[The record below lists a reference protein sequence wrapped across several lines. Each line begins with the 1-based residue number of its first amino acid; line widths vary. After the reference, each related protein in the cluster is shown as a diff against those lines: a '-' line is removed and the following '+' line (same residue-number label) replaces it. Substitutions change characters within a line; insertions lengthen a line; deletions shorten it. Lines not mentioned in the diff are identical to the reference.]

1 MVFRLLLSVV
11 LFVSVGFAEKLCRV
25 TFVVESP
32 ELSDSASVF
41 IAGNQRSLGNWNPA
55 KVRLQPLGNHRFSRT
70 FTFPAGIIIEY
81 KFTKGGWDKE
91 AVDENGGAFQ
101 NFLIDVRQDTTLI
114 HSISYWLDGKDRP
127 VSGQITGR
135 VDYFRDVAG
144 KGIKPRDIIVWLPPD
159 YETDSTRRYA
169 VLYMH
174 DGQNIID
181 PRTSGF
187 GVDWQADETA
197 DSLIRS
203 GKIAP
208 FIIVGIYN
216 TADRTAEYSP
226 TRKGAAY
233 SDFLIRTLK
242 PMIDKDYRTMPDRE
256 HTAVAGS
263 SMGGLISFMLVWEH
277 PEVFSKAIC
286 MSPAFKIYRLDYVK
300 PVQKYSGGKK
310 PIRIYIDNGGVGLET
325 RLQPGIDDMLIV
337 LDGKGYIQERDY
349 FWVKDLTAEHN
360 ETAWAKRLPNALI
373 RIFAQ

>member
-11 LFVSVGFAEKLCRV
+11 LLVSVGFAGKPCRV
-25 TFVVESP
+25 TFIVESS
-32 ELSDSASVF
+32 ELSDSAPVF
-41 IAGNQRSLGNWNPA
+41 ITGNQKSLGNWNPA

-70 FTFPAGIIIEY
+70 FTFPPGTIIEY

-91 AVDENGGAFQ
+91 AVDENGGALQ
-101 NFLIDVRQDTTLI
+101 NFLIDVRQDTTLVHPI
-114 HSISYWLDGKDRP
+114 CYWLDGNDRP

-135 VDYFRDVAG
+135 VDYFRNVAG
-144 KGIKPRDIIVWLPPD
+144 KGIDPRDIVVWLPPD
-159 YETDSTRRYA
+159 YETEPTRRYA

-181 PRTSGF
+181 PRTSAF
-187 GVDWQADETA
+187 GVDWRADETA

-208 FIIVGIYN
+208 FIVVGIYN

-233 SDFLIRTLK
+233 SDFLIRTVK
-242 PMIDKDYRTMPDRE
+242 PMIDRKYRTLPDRE
-256 HTAVAGS
+256 HTTVAGS

-286 MSPAFKIYRLDYVK
+286 MSPAFKFDRLDYVK
-300 PVQKYSGGKK
+300 TVQKSSDGKK
-310 PIRIYIDNGGVGLET
+310 PIRIYIDNGGIGLEE
-325 RLQPGIDDMLIV
+325 RLQSGIDEMLTALNV
-337 LDGKGYIQERDY
+337 KGYIQDRDY
-349 FWVKDLTAEHN
+349 FWVKDSTSDHN
-360 ETAWAKRLPNALI
+360 ESAWAKRLPKALI
-373 RIFAQ
+373 RMFSE

>member
-1 MVFRLLLSVV
+1 M
-11 LFVSVGFAEKLCRV
+11 
-25 TFVVESP
+25 TFVVESS

-70 FTFPAGIIIEY
+70 FTFPAGTIIEY

-91 AVDENGGAFQ
+91 AADENGGAFK
-101 NFLIDVRQDTTLI
+101 NFLIDVRQDTTLV
-114 HSISYWLDGKDRP
+114 HPTCYWLDGKDRP
-127 VSGQITGR
+127 VSGQITER
-135 VDYFRDVAG
+135 VEYFRNVTG
-144 KGIKPRDIIVWLPPD
+144 KGLKSRDIIVWLPPD
-159 YETDSTRRYA
+159 YETNSTRRYA

-181 PRTSGF
+181 PRTSAF

-216 TADRTAEYSP
+216 TADRTKEYSP

-233 SDFLIRTLK
+233 SDFLIRTVK
-242 PMIDKDYRTMPDRE
+242 PMVDRNYRTMPDRE

-286 MSPAFKIYRLDYVK
+286 MSPAFKIDRLDYVK
-300 PVQKYSGGKK
+300 PVQKYSGKKK
-310 PIRIYIDNGGVGLET
+310 PIRIYIDNGGVGLEE
-325 RLQPGIDDMLIV
+325 RLQPGIDEMLAMLNEKEYI
-337 LDGKGYIQERDY
+337 DGCEY
-349 FWVKDLTAEHN
+349 FWVKDFTAKHN
-360 ETAWAKRLPNALI
+360 ESAWAKRLPSALI